1 MVMGSAPCL
10 IIITT
15 EIIQPIWL
23 VAGNVHLGSLNGWV
37 VLNVY
42 LHHQPY
48 IVDNYIALVFF
59 SADNDK
65 MGLN

>member
-1 MVMGSAPCL
+1 MVMGSAPCV

-15 EIIQPIWL
+15 ETIQPIWL
-23 VAGNVHLGSLNGWV
+23 LAGNGHLGSLNGGV

-42 LHHQPY
+42 LYHQPY